1 MLDLTGLE
9 LTPEE
14 KEFLQHPQVGG
25 IILFARNYQNPN
37 QLEGLL
43 QNIRQLTRDAHL
55 LIAVDQEGG
64 RVQRFREG
72 FTRLPPLAAIGNL
85 YAKDPQHAEQ
95 LAAMAGWLMAIELL
109 AFDLDFSFA
118 PILDLNKGISQ
129 VIGDRSFHSD
139 PAIVT
144 TLTKAH
150 IKGMRDAGMA
160 AVGKH
165 FPGHGSVAADSHV
178 DIPIDPRSFETI
190 AKEDLL
196 PFKNLIAEDLLGI
209 MPAHVVYPEVDDKPA
224 GFSSIWM
231 QKILRKQLNFG
242 GAIFSD
248 DMSMKGASAL
258 GDMCERTRAALAAG
272 CDMVLVC
279 NDRNGAIAV
288 LEDLERTPYK
298 QDTQTPKRLARM
310 RSKPHLKRKELSKLA
325 TWQQAVSAL
334 KSLTTN

>member
-1 MLDLTGLE
+1 MRKEKFMQSIMLDLTGLE

-118 PILDLNKGISQ
+118 PILDLNKGISRILGGEKNIQ
-129 VIGDRSFHSD
+129 IAFRKDDYFQDLSENMNQ
-139 PAIVT
+139 
-144 TLTKAH
+144 L
-150 IKGMRDAGMA
+150 IKKMD
-160 AVGKH
+160 
-165 FPGHGSVAADSHV
+165 
-178 DIPIDPRSFETI
+178 
-190 AKEDLL
+190 
-196 PFKNLIAEDLLGI
+196 
-209 MPAHVVYPEVDDKPA
+209 
-224 GFSSIWM
+224 
-231 QKILRKQLNFG
+231 
-242 GAIFSD
+242 
-248 DMSMKGASAL
+248 
-258 GDMCERTRAALAAG
+258 
-272 CDMVLVC
+272 
-279 NDRNGAIAV
+279 
-288 LEDLERTPYK
+288 
-298 QDTQTPKRLARM
+298 
-310 RSKPHLKRKELSKLA
+310 
-325 TWQQAVSAL
+325 
-334 KSLTTN
+334 